1 MLKQDS
7 ASVLFEAPKKE
18 GNPEVLNTPFIFQ
31 SMMID
36 PLCMNYKVN
45 KSQVNKSSGRQGI
58 GVTKTWA

>member
-18 GNPEVLNTPFIFQ
+18 GNTEVPNTLFIFR

-36 PLCMNYKVN
+36 PLCRNYKGN
-45 KSQVNKSSGRQGI
+45 KRQVNKSSGR
-58 GVTKTWA
+58 